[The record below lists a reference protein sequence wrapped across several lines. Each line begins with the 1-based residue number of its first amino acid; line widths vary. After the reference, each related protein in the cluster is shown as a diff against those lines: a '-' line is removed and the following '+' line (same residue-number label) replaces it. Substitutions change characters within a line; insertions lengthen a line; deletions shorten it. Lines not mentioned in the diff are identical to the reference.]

1 MCSNRSG
8 GTLFLI
14 KNLGVKTM
22 IISRQDEANF
32 PDFKSVEEAREYF
45 EKRYGEKYNRGYWE
59 RLSENQICYFD
70 DVDGQ
75 ISKYEDGFISIHVV
89 Y

>member
-1 MCSNRSG
+1 
-8 GTLFLI
+8 
-14 KNLGVKTM
+14 M

-32 PDFKSVEEAREYF
+32 PEFNSVEEARTYF
-45 EKRYGEKYNRGYWE
+45 EKRYGDKYNRGYRE
-59 RLSENQICYFD
+59 RLDESFVCYFD

-75 ISKYEDGFISIHVV
+75 PVQISEYTDGFISVHVV

>member
-1 MCSNRSG
+1 
-8 GTLFLI
+8 
-14 KNLGVKTM
+14 M

-32 PDFKSVEEAREYF
+32 PDFKSVEEARTYF
-45 EKRYGEKYNRGYWE
+45 EERYGDKYNRGFWE
-59 RLSENQICYFD
+59 RLSEDQICYFD
-70 DVDGQ
+70 DVDGQPVQ